1 MNVYHDLTSDDEHIT
16 GRILSRGIQF
26 NESQINSV
34 HTDERAT
41 TIQDKTVSQSA
52 KASSADLLDNTLLD
66 ALLGSSF
73 YNGTWSNSGHRE
85 QPNRV
90 QLNQVQSAQ
99 QATTIQPKPAHSQ
112 SSEMSDDGLVH
123 SKVVKT
129 QQFEQT
135 PIVAP
140 RQHNLS
146 QQLYACQTIN
156 KPAAQTI
163 DYKNP
168 TCEICDYIFA
178 TDVVQD
184 EVDKHYSVHY
194 GPTCPVCFLQ
204 FRKGYPQNDLNNHVN
219 SHFTN

>member
-1 MNVYHDLTSDDEHIT
+1 MVDVPKKIT
-16 GRILSRGIQF
+16 FIFDSK
-26 NESQINSV
+26 
-34 HTDERAT
+34 
-41 TIQDKTVSQSA
+41 DKTISQSA
-52 KASSADLLDNTLLD
+52 KASSADLENTLLD

-73 YNGTWSNSGHRE
+73 YNGTWSNSGHRD
-85 QPNRV
+85 QSNRV
-90 QLNQVQSAQ
+90 QLNQVPSTQ

-123 SKVVKT
+123 SKVVKS

-135 PIVAP
+135 PIVPP

-168 TCEICDYIFA
+168 
-178 TDVVQD
+178 
-184 EVDKHYSVHY
+184 
-194 GPTCPVCFLQ
+194 
-204 FRKGYPQNDLNNHVN
+204 
-219 SHFTN
+219 